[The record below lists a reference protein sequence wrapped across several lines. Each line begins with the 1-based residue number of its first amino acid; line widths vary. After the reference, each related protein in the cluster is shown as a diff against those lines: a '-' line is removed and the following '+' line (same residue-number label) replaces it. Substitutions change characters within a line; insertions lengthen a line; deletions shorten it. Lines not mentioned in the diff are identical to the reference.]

1 MANSYIFQVVKSNEI
16 TVPQTPSQPTFLDK
30 LFIKYNRRFIRNDSK
45 ALQCH
50 CPIYKT
56 NEQYSRKQALYR
68 TTFKN
73 QLKHFTKRKDLMAR
87 LVTAEAGGES
97 YKGKVAVA
105 KVILNRKCKRFSK
118 YNNRRYL

>member
-1 MANSYIFQVVKSNEI
+1 MKSNEI
-16 TVPQTPSQPTFLDK
+16 TVPQNTKPANISGQIIYQVQPG
-30 LFIKYNRRFIRNDSK
+30 DSLETI
-45 ALQCH
+45 ARLQCH

-73 QLKHFTKRKDLMAR
+73 QLKHFTKEKDLMAR

-105 KVILNRKCKRFSK
+105 KVI
-118 YNNRRYL
+118 